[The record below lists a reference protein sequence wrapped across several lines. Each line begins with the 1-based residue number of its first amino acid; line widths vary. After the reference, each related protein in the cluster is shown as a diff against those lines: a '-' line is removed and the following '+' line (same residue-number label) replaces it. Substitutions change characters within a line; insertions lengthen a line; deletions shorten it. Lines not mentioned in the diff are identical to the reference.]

1 MRKLKNLEQP
11 SKQDSSWI
19 SCRCSRRR
27 GRPGYINCDHAFK
40 AHDFDASNYAAL
52 NDQLGGIALKMG
64 MVDTHLGNIT
74 AAFGDIEQHL
84 KSSLKAKE
92 KVMAVTDETK
102 RKKTIRKA

>member
-1 MRKLKNLEQP
+1 
-11 SKQDSSWI
+11 
-19 SCRCSRRR
+19 
-27 GRPGYINCDHAFK
+27 
-40 AHDFDASNYAAL
+40 
-52 NDQLGGIALKMG
+52 MG